1 MTDKEY
7 TDKLDSIISALAKD
21 LGRGSLMRSSSVPE
35 EIDVI
40 STGIIG
46 IDRLIGVGGIPRG
59 RITEVYGPES
69 SGKSTLALHIISM
82 AQRGGLV
89 SAYVDAEHAFD
100 PSYAEA
106 IGVRVDEL
114 LLSQPDSGEQGLEV
128 VEALVRTGEVGL
140 VVIDSVASL
149 VPKAELEG
157 DMGQSFMGLQA
168 RLMGQAMRKLTG
180 VTSKSNTALVFIN
193 QLREKLGLQFGNP
206 ETTPGGRALK
216 FYASLRIDLRR
227 ASAIEHGT
235 EQEGFNCRI
244 KTVKNKLSPPYK
256 TVEVPLM
263 YGKGFSAVLSL
274 ISEAIA
280 SGSIVKTGSWYSIQG
295 IEEKFQGANSLAIY
309 LNGNPQTRDELENE
323 LRSPLP
329 MLQLADQ

>member
-7 TDKLDSIISALAKD
+7 TDKLDNIISALAKD
-21 LGRGSLMRSSSVPE
+21 LGKGSIMRSSSVPE
-35 EIDVI
+35 EVDVI

-46 IDRLIGVGGIPRG
+46 IDRAIGVGGIPRG
-59 RITEVYGPES
+59 RITEIYGPES
-69 SGKSTLALHIISM
+69 SGKSTLALHVIGEG
-82 AQRGGLV
+82 QRGNLV
-89 SAYVDAEHAFD
+89 AAYIDAEHAFD
-100 PSYAEA
+100 PDYAA
-106 IGVRVDEL
+106 TLGVDIESL
-114 LLSQPDSGEQGLEV
+114 LLSQPDSGEQALEIT
-128 VEALVRTGEVGL
+128 EALVRTGEVGL

-180 VTSKSNTALVFIN
+180 VTAKSNTALLFIN

-227 ASAIEHGT
+227 GSAIEHGT
-235 EQEGFNCRI
+235 EQEGFVCRI
-244 KTVKNKLSPPYK
+244 KTVKNKLASPYK

-263 YGKGFSAVLSL
+263 YGKGFDSLASL
-274 ISEAIA
+274 INQATTDSLIQQP
-280 SGSIVKTGSWYSIQG
+280 SKGWYVLNQ
-295 IEEKFQGANSLAIY
+295 EKFHGITAVANY
-309 LNGNPQTRDELENE
+309 LNGNPQIKEEIENR

-329 MLQLADQ
+329 MLQSTDQ